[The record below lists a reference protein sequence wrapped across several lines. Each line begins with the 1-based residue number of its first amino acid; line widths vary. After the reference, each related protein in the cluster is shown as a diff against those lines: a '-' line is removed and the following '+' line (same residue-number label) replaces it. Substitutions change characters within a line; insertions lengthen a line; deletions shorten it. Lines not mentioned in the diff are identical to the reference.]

1 MAASRSSVAGW
12 LRALEPVLSQPIPP
26 WVLRAMIIVGPII
39 MVRRWPLSLLL
50 LWPLASW
57 FVPRLYRELLGSR
70 ALHQEAAVRVAAA
83 ETSLRQQIEQR
94 SYLEREL
101 QKVTRTLRE
110 AEAELREERQ
120 KPQAKSRAPKSVFR
134 RVGLDADCPRW
145 VAEAVRREYRK
156 RLHPDLQPAA
166 RKPAAEK
173 RFKDAEAVFDEV
185 WRLRGF

>member
-1 MAASRSSVAGW
+1 MTASRSSVTGW

-50 LWPLASW
+50 LWALASW

-70 ALHQEAAVRVAAA
+70 ALHQEAAVRIAAA
-83 ETSLRQQIEQR
+83 EASLRQETEQR

-101 QKVTRTLRE
+101 QKVTRALRE
-110 AEAELREERQ
+110 IEGELRKERQ
-120 KPQAKSRAPKSVFR
+120 KPRPMSEAPNPIFR

-156 RLHPDLQPAA
+156 RLHPDT
-166 RKPAAEK
+166 KPARQKMEAER
-173 RFKDAEAVFDEV
+173 RFKEAETVFDEI
-185 WRLRGF
+185 WRLRGL